1 MQRPPWKVLVF
12 AIVGFWATMTGL
24 LLYRDLGSPAADVV
38 LDSEDRLDAATE
50 TWLGL
55 YAGDPELGNRVGHA
69 HLQLIPESRGGLDGV
84 AQRMAVDL
92 TLQMFG
98 RSTELNLSG
107 AVWRPYMEER
117 AEFDFRIDSGP
128 TQFSVDGRIELGTL
142 SAIVRSAGESLPI
155 QTEVDPSA
163 LFSAGFGS
171 ALKLPKLDVGEEVVV
186 DTFDPMT
193 LRSAPSR
200 VRCTARQT
208 LTLGGKTI
216 RTSVVTVESGG
227 LESRAWLDEN
237 GEVVKASTPVGLSL
251 MRITPEQAMAPIGD
265 NTGAVG
271 EFLRLTAVTPR
282 GQNGFRGAR
291 SMTIAVRGESAEA
304 LGELPTDDSQRAA
317 TREGEGEGE
326 GEGVPAGA
334 YRIQPGAAR
343 ESAGTAASAPR
354 FLASDAFVQTDH
366 PRIARKSAELVAGL
380 ETPESKAD
388 AIGKWV
394 YETLEKTAVLSVPSA
409 LEVLESER
417 GDCNEHTVLYVAL
430 ARAAQ
435 IPSRIA
441 IGLVWSED
449 LQGFYYHAWPE
460 ILIDGRWIWTDP
472 TLGQPVADA
481 THIKLFNGGIETWS
495 RLLPYLG
502 SLELEILDIE

>member
-1 MQRPPWKVLVF
+1 MQRPPWKLL
-12 AIVGFWATMTGL
+12 AALIVVFWAVMTGL
-24 LLYRDLGSPAADVV
+24 LLSRDLGSPAADVV
-38 LDSEDRLDAATE
+38 LDSEDRLDEATE

-55 YAGDPELGNRVGHA
+55 YAGEPESGNRVGHA
-69 HLQLIPESRGGLDGV
+69 HLQLIPEQRGGLDGV

-98 RSTELNLSG
+98 RSTELNLAG

-117 AEFDFRIDSGP
+117 VEFDFEIDSGP
-128 TQFSVDGRIELGTL
+128 TRFSVDGRIELGTL
-142 SAIVRSAGESLPI
+142 TAIVRSAGESLPI

-193 LRSAPSR
+193 LRSSPSR
-200 VRCTARQT
+200 VRCTAKQR
-208 LTLGGKTI
+208 LTFGGETI
-216 RTSVVTVESGG
+216 DTSVVTVESGG

-237 GEVVKASTPVGLSL
+237 GEVVKATTPVGLSL
-251 MRITPEQAMAPIGD
+251 MRITPEQALAPIGD

-271 EFLRLTAVTPR
+271 EFLRLTAVIPTGKR
-282 GQNGFRGAR
+282 AFRGAE
-291 SMTIAVRGESAEA
+291 SMTIAVRGESAAA
-304 LGELPTDDSQRAA
+304 LGDLPRDDAQSQL
-317 TREGEGEGE
+317 GDQP
-326 GEGVPAGA
+326 GV
-334 YRIQPGAAR
+334 YRIEPSASTGSGA
-343 ESAGTAASAPR
+343 
-354 FLASDAFVQTDH
+354 LATSPSSDLDLESDAFVQSNH
-366 PRIARKSAELVAGL
+366 PRITAKSAELVGDL
-380 ETPESKAD
+380 TSLLSKAQ
-388 AIGKWV
+388 AIGDWV

-430 ARAAQ
+430 ARAAE

-460 ILIDGRWIWTDP
+460 VLIDGRWIWTDP
-472 TLGQPVADA
+472 TLGQQVADA

-502 SLELEILDIE
+502 SLELEILEIR